1 MPNDLMFK
9 SAVEQAELV
18 RSGELSA
25 RELVEASLQAID
37 RLNGDLNAVVTL
49 CAERAL
55 AEADRQGAGDERP
68 LAGVPI
74 LIKDLGA
81 ITEGVRTTIGMAALD
96 DWIPTLDSALVRR
109 LRAAGAIVVGK
120 TNCPEMGIL
129 PVTEPDRFGP
139 ARNPWNLERTPGGSS
154 GGSAAA
160 VASGMVGIAH
170 ANDGG
175 GSIRIPASCCGLV
188 GLKPSRGRISW
199 APELAELASG
209 FATEGVVSRDVRD
222 SAVAL
227 DVLAGYE
234 PGDPYWAPDPSA
246 PFADA
251 VGRDP
256 GSLRIAFVTTSPNG
270 VPVDPECVTA
280 TREAAELLESL
291 GHKVQEVEIEAD
303 PGYVENFINVWIGAI
318 EDELNMWRRIS
329 GQEIDPDRLE
339 PLSRQMYDISKALT
353 ATAYLGSLDWL
364 HQYSRGVVSMWGE
377 IDVLVTPTLALRPIE
392 IGALRP
398 KEGEQPLQML
408 LNAAAFVPFTPVW
421 NVTGQPAV
429 SLPLHESEDGLP
441 VGVQLVGPPA
451 GEELLISLSAQ
462 LEEACPWAE
471 RRPALAL
478 A

>member
-1 MPNDLMFK
+1 M
-9 SAVEQAELV
+9 S
-18 RSGELSA
+18 
-25 RELVEASLQAID
+25 
-37 RLNGDLNAVVTL
+37 
-49 CAERAL
+49 
-55 AEADRQGAGDERP
+55 
-68 LAGVPI
+68 
-74 LIKDLGA
+74 
-81 ITEGVRTTIGMAALD
+81 
-96 DWIPTLDSALVRR
+96 
-109 LRAAGAIVVGK
+109 
-120 TNCPEMGIL
+120 
-129 PVTEPDRFGP
+129 
-139 ARNPWNLERTPGGSS
+139 
-154 GGSAAA
+154 
-160 VASGMVGIAH
+160 
-170 ANDGG
+170 
-175 GSIRIPASCCGLV
+175 
-188 GLKPSRGRISW
+188 
-199 APELAELASG
+199 
-209 FATEGVVSRDVRD
+209 
-222 SAVAL
+222 
-227 DVLAGYE
+227 
-234 PGDPYWAPDPSA
+234 
-246 PFADA
+246 
-251 VGRDP
+251 RDP

-318 EDELNMWRRIS
+318 EDELNMWSRIS
-329 GQEIDPDRLE
+329 GQEIDPERLE

-462 LEEACPWAE
+462 LEEARPWAD